1 MRTTASSSGADRLST
16 AGRFRQLRASPIA
29 ALVATAGGAGFFPL
43 VPGTAGSAVGLVLAW
58 LLSRAIASAP
68 PSVPAAVGLLVSGL
82 VIGLA
87 GVPAASRVA
96 RGLGQKDP
104 RCVVIDEVAGQF
116 LASSVVPLF
125 VRPSG
130 FLLWIL
136 SFLFFRLFDVW
147 KPGPVNRLQALPE
160 GWGIVA
166 DDIAAGFLA
175 AGATAAAAFTFGP
188 HYS

>member
-1 MRTTASSSGADRLST
+1 MRTTASSSDADRLST

-29 ALVATAGGAGFFPL
+29 ALVATAGGAGFSPL
-43 VPGTAGSAVGLVLAW
+43 FPGTAGSAVGLVLAW
-58 LLSRAIASAP
+58 LLSRAIASAL
-68 PSVPAAVGLLVSGL
+68 PSVPAAVGLLMSGL

-104 RCVVIDEVAGQF
+104 ECVVIDEVAGQF
-116 LASSVVPLF
+116 LASAVVPLF
-125 VRPSG
+125 VHPSG
-130 FLLWIL
+130 LPLWIL
-136 SFLFFRLFDVW
+136 SFFFFRLFDVW
-147 KPGPVNRLQALPE
+147 KPGLVNRLQALPE

-175 AGATAAAAFTFGP
+175 AGATAAAAFTFWRP
-188 HYS
+188 